1 LFIAGVE
8 TTEFVPTDAR
18 TTIVHFRFRAHDR
31 GRLARTRARSF
42 AVLYR
47 TIAKHAEQRCG
58 EIIREDGLLER
69 SEVDERAG

>member
-18 TTIVHFRFRAHDR
+18 TTMVHFRFRADDR
-31 GRLARTRARSF
+31 GRLARARARSF

-47 TIAKHAEQRCG
+47 AIAKRAEQRCR
-58 EIIREDGLLER
+58 EIMREDGFLGW
-69 SEVDERAG
+69 SEDDERAG